1 VPQCSPAAIST
12 RDRERDTGAVE
23 QDDTAGVEQ
32 YDIRL
37 RGRSSKG
44 KRLIATYGS
53 IWTVIGTNGPNV
65 LIASPPTAPTAYRI
79 LLETGDPN
87 FEVERLETPSGR

>member
-1 VPQCSPAAIST
+1 M
-12 RDRERDTGAVE
+12 E
-23 QDDTAGVEQ
+23 QDDTESVEQ

-87 FEVERLETPSGR
+87 FEVERLETLRGR